1 MKRWLAPIV
10 VLAGVS
16 HLENSSLADAI
27 ETGSQIQLAEKTYSL
42 MNFSRHC
49 PDLKIVEVTIGS
61 LTIFVDPKIVHHLA
75 SFDDPAV
82 IGSCPTT
89 TVHASSISFYLEN
102 SRLAEVFKSRDLP
115 LYLLKIV
122 YSPFPDFDPAKIPTA
137 PDKRIEID
145 PLGTID
151 DITGKWPGT
160 VGSRPYR
167 LQFAPAAGVGTDPF
181 NVVCGGPLAPNNLR
195 ECRASYHLMPHVL
208 LVYAFRLRNRVHEQ
222 TIGNMVPPGFIREP
236 QDFLQIDLA
245 VRDWIRALQQR
256 P

>member
-16 HLENSSLADAI
+16 QSGNPILADSF

-42 MNFSRHC
+42 MNFARHC
-49 PDLKIVEVTIGS
+49 PDLKIVEVAIGP

-82 IGSCPTT
+82 IGKCPTT
-89 TVHASSISFYLEN
+89 TVHASSISFYVEN
-102 SRLAEVFKSRDLP
+102 ARLADVFEERGLP
-115 LYLLKIV
+115 LYWLDLTNTP
-122 YSPFPDFDPAKIPTA
+122 SPGFDPAKIPTA

-145 PLGTID
+145 PLGTVD
-151 DITGKWPGT
+151 DITDKWPGT
-160 VGSRPYR
+160 ANSRQYR
-167 LQFAPAAGVGTDPF
+167 LQFAPAAGVGSDPF
-181 NVVCGGPLAPNNLR
+181 LASCGLR
-195 ECRASYHLMPHVL
+195 ECRANYRLLPHVL
-208 LVYAFRLRNRVHEQ
+208 LVYAFRLADGTHEQ
-222 TIGNMVPPGFIREP
+222 TTSDIVPAGSIREP
-236 QDFLQIDLA
+236 QDLLQIDFA